1 MGGTSQMRKFAIY
14 ALAGMLSLPLSG
26 ALAAQSNH
34 GLKPPKT
41 PPTYT
46 PTPVGFS
53 SVMCVVNGLSGAT
66 LPASSPINLYQT
78 TITALGAV
86 YPYGDY
92 SAIDVSISNGG
103 TTGNFTIIF
112 QDSTT
117 TATADQLDCG
127 DLILSVQ
134 PLAS

>member
-1 MGGTSQMRKFAIY
+1 MRKFPIY
-14 ALAGMLSLPLSG
+14 ALVGMLALPLSG
-26 ALAAQSNH
+26 ALAAQSNR
-34 GLKPPKT
+34 GLKPPQT

-66 LPASSPINLYQT
+66 LPSSSPINLYQT
-78 TITALGAV
+78 TITALGVV
-86 YPYGDY
+86 YPYGNY

-103 TTGNFTIIF
+103 TTGNYTIIF
-112 QDSTT
+112 QNSTT
-117 TATADQLDCG
+117 TGTVDQLECG